1 MRTTVDIPDALGRQ
15 MKIRAAQEGQPL
27 KVFIA
32 RALERELTAPATTQD
47 SRTTPTLPVIKSSKP
62 GSLKITPQELS
73 ELLAKEEIAAYAAD
87 VRH

>member
-15 MKIRAAQEGQPL
+15 VKIRAAQEGQPL

-32 RALERELTAPATTQD
+32 RALERELTAPATTQYP
-47 SRTTPTLPVIKSSKP
+47 RAVPYLPVIKSSKP
-62 GSLKITPQELS
+62 GSLKITPQEIS
-73 ELLAKEEIAAYAAD
+73 ELLVNEEIAAYAAA